1 MSKHYERALTVK
13 EMRAVKEE
21 DIDFS
26 DIPEADENFWK
37 DAKVHLPD
45 RTKTPLNVRLDADM
59 VEWFRA
65 QGKGYQ
71 TRINAVLRSFY
82 EAHR

>member
-1 MSKHYERALTVK
+1 MTLT
-13 EMRAVKEE
+13 EMKAVKDT

-26 DIPEADENFWK
+26 DIPEADAEFW
-37 DAKVHLPD
+37 ATAQIRIPD
-45 RTKTPLNVRLDADM
+45 RPKTPLNMRLDSDM

-71 TRINAVLRSFY
+71 TRINAILRSFY
-82 EAHR
+82 EAHNSSR